1 MHIHINRLHIYS
13 ICDKKCKVLC
23 VILYNFN
30 VLVNAQ
36 LASINTNYTLLATSS
51 STSITL
57 TYGTTDTNVK
67 DAMAAD
73 AASGKKKLYKN
84 FQYSEFTFTYAS

>member
-1 MHIHINRLHIYS
+1 MNRLHIYS
-13 ICDKKCKVLC
+13 ICDKKGKVLC
-23 VILYNFN
+23 VIQYKFN
-30 VLVNAQ
+30 VSVNAP
-36 LASINTNYTLLATSS
+36 LASINTNYTLLAVSS

-73 AASGKKKLYKN
+73 ATSGKKIVIQKLYI
-84 FQYSEFTFTYAS
+84 Q